1 MEELLAFLAFI
12 LLIGVFVIPLIILAR
27 IKSLKEHQE
36 TFERRMAKALHDLR
50 DHFDGKLSHPP
61 DLPPLKKEDT
71 QKSAHQLPHV
81 SQPQVRESDPDREP
95 PKPVR
100 PVEHSKAEATSA
112 ETPLKETP
120 TEQRETP
127 PKVATFKPVP
137 QPQPREPSRFE
148 AAAKEVMGKIWNW
161 IIVGEEHMPK
171 GVSTEFAIAS
181 QWLLRL
187 GILLLVFGIGFF
199 LKYSVEH
206 DLISPVG
213 RVGMAVVAG
222 LGLLIGGT
230 RLLLGQFR
238 LIGQGLMGAGIVAL
252 YLAAFASHGF
262 YHLVEMPV
270 AFAAMI
276 VITTLSGWVAVRFRS
291 LLVAI
296 IGVLGGYGT
305 PILLSTG
312 DVNLLGLYGY
322 MTILAVGVL
331 SVCRWRDW
339 PLLSYLAIACHYSLF
354 IMGLKDYQT
363 VNFWEVMPFLTVNF
377 VTFSTMVFIYNLR
390 MKQKSNLLD
399 VLVLFAN
406 AGLYFSIGYW
416 LVEGAFTREWVA
428 SISLGLAVFYAAH
441 VYYAL
446 IKKVLDR
453 ELMISFLGLSAF
465 FVAITMPILLSSEW
479 ITVSWSLQA
488 LVVLWIAGKLNSHFL
503 RHAAYAL
510 YAIVLFRVGF
520 VDLPNSYL
528 DRTSSPLDWNDY
540 AFGMLERFIQF
551 GLPITSLGL
560 AYRILDKDL
569 GEEGRIMD
577 QANDISD
584 WVRENSAM
592 RLAMFSGIGMLF
604 LYLHL
609 EFNTVFG
616 DLLPLIKM
624 PMLTVIWVG
633 MCLFLVYEL
642 LNKPSAILKGVLFC
656 FIAGTMLKLFL
667 FDLNSWHL
675 NNNFLYRGDQYI
687 FAEGL
692 MRFLDF
698 GMIIGFLVFA
708 GSLFRGRSDDASLSQ
723 QLPWIATGLLFVFS
737 TLELNTFLYHF
748 IPDLRAGGISI
759 LWTVFALSMLLHGI
773 QQNRRNSR
781 YAGLILFVIVAFKV
795 FLFDLD
801 SLDQIYRIVAFIL
814 LGILVLCGSFLYL
827 KYRSTFITEDEN
839 TEMTHE

>member
-453 ELMISFLGLSAF
+453 ELMTSFLGLSAF

-551 GLPITSLGL
+551 GLPITTLGL
-560 AYRILDKDL
+560 AHRILDKDL

-577 QANDISD
+577 RANDISD

-604 LYLHL
+604 LYLQL

-698 GMIIGFLVFA
+698 GVIIGFLVFA
-708 GSLFRGRSDDASLSQ
+708 GSLFRGRSDDVSLSQ